1 MQKNIMSLLNRYITL
16 EIIKYFFAAL
26 LSVLCIFVAID
37 YLGTMDEF
45 LDAEI
50 SLWRAFQFVLYKI
63 PFIITQALPVILL
76 MAILIV
82 FGLMNKHNELIL
94 INSSG
99 ISIYALVKPVLL
111 VSAVAALT
119 QFYLSDQVVPHT
131 MRQSNAIK
139 YQEIRGVTNISVKQ
153 ENVWIKGPRRI
164 THIKYFNPA
173 SQAIFGFTRYFFD
186 ADFRLVRRID
196 AAKGE
201 YENGKW
207 TLYDAIDQHLDT
219 GNKVFRTDLKDT
231 IDEDLQL
238 HPDDFQRI
246 VLKSEEMNF
255 RELRSYVKKVESEGY
270 DAGVYRTDLYAKS
283 AAPFVCIIMGLVGI
297 GLTAGRRLNR
307 GLPLS
312 ITIGICVGFLYWVF
326 QSFCLSLGYAHVLP
340 PLLSAWISNG
350 IFLSA
355 GAVLVINAE

>member
-1 MQKNIMSLLNRYITL
+1 MNLLNRYITI

-45 LDAEI
+45 LEADI
-50 SLWRAFQFVLYKI
+50 SLWRAFQYVLYKI
-63 PFIITQALPVILL
+63 PFIVTQAMPVVLL
-76 MAILIV
+76 MSILIV
-82 FGLMNKHNELIL
+82 FGLMNKNNELII

-119 QFYLSDQVVPHT
+119 LFYLAEQVVPIT

-139 YQEIRGVTNISVKQ
+139 YQEIRKATNISVKK
-153 ENVWIKGPRRI
+153 ENIWIKGPRQI
-164 THIKYFNPA
+164 THIKYFDPA

-186 ADFRLVRRID
+186 ADFRLVRRLD

-201 YENGKW
+201 YQNDKW
-207 TLYDAIDQHLDT
+207 TLQEAMDQQLDQ
-219 GNKVFRTDLKDT
+219 GNNSHNINLKET
-231 IDEDLQL
+231 VEEDLQL

-246 VLKSEEMNF
+246 VQKSEEMNF
-255 RELRSYVKKVESEGY
+255 QDLRAYVKKVESEGY
-270 DAGVYRTDLYAKS
+270 DARVYRTDLYAKS

-297 GLTAGRRLNR
+297 GLTAGRRLNK
-307 GLPLS
+307 GLPIS

-326 QSFCLSLGYAHVLP
+326 QSFCVSLGYADVLP
-340 PLLSAWISNG
+340 ALVSAWIANG
-350 IFLSA
+350 LFLCM
-355 GAVLVINAE
+355 GTVLVINAE